1 MASIWERTNVL
12 LVAATVT
19 TRTMEALPMITPSDV
34 SMARSLLARKA
45 SMATVKVSRIFMVF
59 YCSNSPESEL
69 ERFGETLAFFE
80 FLQLFLCHLVLWI
93 ESKRI
98 LEFFLRFFHLV
109 PAYVQAPQPNV
120 PRCRRRIATPFGRSF
135 RILLQQVSGFLWFL
149 FLQNQRDSPVKLG
162 ARIIWRHSL

>member
-45 SMATVKVSRIFMVF
+45 SMATVTVFRIFMVF

-80 FLQLFLCHLVLWI
+80 FLQLFLRHLVLWI

-98 LEFFLRFFHLV
+98 LEFFLRFFSLV
-109 PAYVQAPQPNV
+109 LALVQASQPNV
-120 PRCRRRIATPFGRSF
+120 RRRRRGIAAPSWRPFR
-135 RILLQQVSGFLWFL
+135 VFL
-149 FLQNQRDSPVKLG
+149 
-162 ARIIWRHSL
+162 

>member
-1 MASIWERTNVL
+1 MGWGLSGRWTSSALTTLVPMASIWERTNVL

-45 SMATVKVSRIFMVF
+45 SMATVTVSRIFMVF

-80 FLQLFLCHLVLWI
+80 FLQLFLRHLVLWI
-93 ESKRI
+93 ES
-98 LEFFLRFFHLV
+98 
-109 PAYVQAPQPNV
+109 
-120 PRCRRRIATPFGRSF
+120 
-135 RILLQQVSGFLWFL
+135 
-149 FLQNQRDSPVKLG
+149 
-162 ARIIWRHSL
+162 